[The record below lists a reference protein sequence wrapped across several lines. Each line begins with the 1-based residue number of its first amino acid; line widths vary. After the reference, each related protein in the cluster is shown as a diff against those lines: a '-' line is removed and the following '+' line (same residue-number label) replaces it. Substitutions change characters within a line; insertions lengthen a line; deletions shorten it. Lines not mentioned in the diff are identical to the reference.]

1 MDEGEGESSSPARPL
16 GGPSPRDALRN
27 EIYERLLDSGNEEV
41 ISNPNLRDLLD
52 AHLSRLPLRY
62 GLDLNMESVEDV
74 LLHQKI
80 LADAEDPDKRP
91 IFHVRFMKV
100 QKCIRTGACEGDV
113 QQQSVRIDSNGKGY
127 SDIVHEGDMVP
138 NLRDRGIEFE
148 PCSKLED
155 LNLDVKDIAQ
165 EIRDSKE
172 VHSMRHDIKDV
183 PIHEIIFSSIDKP
196 KLLSQVNYDYL
207 INITKGFSLSGSIWG
222 TLFYIIRISSRDDY
236 GPGEPDYNDHQNL
249 VQTFFG
255 FILWVRGGLYTAQCW
270 VGMYHVDCTRL
281 SSILNLG
288 PLSFPISSLSAL
300 LADIGLNIREAHV
313 FSTTDGYSLDV
324 FEVDGWPEEET
335 DGLLKELDAAAIAYN
350 EGSLSGASRCS
361 STEKVLG
368 SQSKV
373 VDWEIDRRFLKMG
386 KKIARGSC
394 GDLYRAT
401 YLGQDVAVKILRADQ
416 LNEALLLEF
425 NQEVDILR
433 RVHHKNI
440 VHYLGACV
448 KPTELCIITEYMTG
462 GNLYDHLHKE
472 HISLELPHLLKFSI
486 DICKGMD
493 YLHQNNI
500 IHRDL
505 KTANLLLDANSVVK
519 VGDFGVARFQNQE
532 GVMTA
537 ETGTYRWMAPEVINH
552 QHYDNKADVFSFA
565 IVLWELATSRVPYD
579 NMTPL
584 QAALGV
590 RQGLRPDIPKDMHPR
605 LAALMQRCWDEV
617 PSKRPSFEEI
627 TQELEELL
635 HQVQVCL
642 LFVWF
647 APMGLLSKGS
657 ISLVILILFLV
668 SCCDGSRTMH
678 AWYQNPAGKKTSGGF
693 FEFLPR
699 AMPIPPSG
707 PSKRHNSI
715 GLHGQTTP

>member
-62 GLDLNMESVEDV
+62 GLDLNMERVEDV

-100 QKCIRTGACEGDV
+100 QKTGACEDDA

-138 NLRDRGIEFE
+138 NLRNRDRGIEFE

-183 PIHEIIFSSIDKP
+183 AIHEIIFSSIDKP
-196 KLLSQVNYDYL
+196 KLLSQ
-207 INITKGFSLSGSIWG
+207 
-222 TLFYIIRISSRDDY
+222 
-236 GPGEPDYNDHQNL
+236 
-249 VQTFFG
+249 
-255 FILWVRGGLYTAQCW
+255 
-270 VGMYHVDCTRL
+270 
-281 SSILNLG
+281 
-288 PLSFPISSLSAL
+288 LSAL

-335 DGLLKELDAAAIAYN
+335 DGLLKELDDAAIAYN

-440 VHYLGACV
+440 VHYIGACV

-462 GNLYDHLHKE
+462 GNLYDHLHKQ

-590 RQGLRPDIPKDMHPR
+590 RQGLRPDIPKDMHPT
-605 LAALMQRCWDEV
+605 LAALMQRCWDEI

-635 HQVQVCL
+635 HQVQ
-642 LFVWF
+642 
-647 APMGLLSKGS
+647 ASS
-657 ISLVILILFLV
+657 
-668 SCCDGSRTMH
+668 
-678 AWYQNPAGKKTSGGF
+678 KTS
-693 FEFLPR
+693 P
-699 AMPIPPSG
+699 
-707 PSKRHNSI
+707 
-715 GLHGQTTP
+715 

>member
-16 GGPSPRDALRN
+16 GGLSPRDALRN

-62 GLDLNMESVEDV
+62 GLDLNMERVEDV

-91 IFHVRFMKV
+91 IFHVRFMK
-100 QKCIRTGACEGDV
+100 CIRIGACEGDV

-138 NLRDRGIEFE
+138 NLRNRDRGIEFE

-196 KLLSQVNYDYL
+196 KLLGQ
-207 INITKGFSLSGSIWG
+207 
-222 TLFYIIRISSRDDY
+222 
-236 GPGEPDYNDHQNL
+236 
-249 VQTFFG
+249 
-255 FILWVRGGLYTAQCW
+255 
-270 VGMYHVDCTRL
+270 
-281 SSILNLG
+281 
-288 PLSFPISSLSAL
+288 LSAL
-300 LADIGLNIREAHV
+300 LADVGLNIREAHV

-335 DGLLKELDAAAIAYN
+335 DGLLKELDAAAVAYN

-416 LNEALLLEF
+416 LNEDLLLEF

-440 VHYLGACV
+440 VHYIGACV
-448 KPTELCIITEYMTG
+448 KPTELSIITEYMTG

-678 AWYQNPAGKKTSGGF
+678 AWYQNPAGKKKSGGF

>member
-62 GLDLNMESVEDV
+62 GLDLNMERVEDV

-91 IFHVRFMKV
+91 IFHVRFMK
-100 QKCIRTGACEGDV
+100 CIQTGACEDDA

-183 PIHEIIFSSIDKP
+183 AIHEIIFSSIDKP
-196 KLLSQVNYDYL
+196 KLLSQ
-207 INITKGFSLSGSIWG
+207 
-222 TLFYIIRISSRDDY
+222 
-236 GPGEPDYNDHQNL
+236 
-249 VQTFFG
+249 
-255 FILWVRGGLYTAQCW
+255 
-270 VGMYHVDCTRL
+270 
-281 SSILNLG
+281 
-288 PLSFPISSLSAL
+288 LSAL

-335 DGLLKELDAAAIAYN
+335 DGLLKELDDAAIAYN

-440 VHYLGACV
+440 VHYIGACV

-462 GNLYDHLHKE
+462 GNLYDHLHKQ

-635 HQVQVCL
+635 HQVQ
-642 LFVWF
+642 
-647 APMGLLSKGS
+647 ASS
-657 ISLVILILFLV
+657 
-668 SCCDGSRTMH
+668 
-678 AWYQNPAGKKTSGGF
+678 KTS
-693 FEFLPR
+693 P
-699 AMPIPPSG
+699 
-707 PSKRHNSI
+707 
-715 GLHGQTTP
+715 